1 MSATVVRD
9 YRRIGAGRVR
19 TATETAETRRRL
31 AALWRRADY
40 TRGTPAE
47 RYVIGRGLPW
57 LIECRALRFLAG
69 CPHPS
74 HCAPLPAMVAMI
86 QDAAGNLIGLHRIF
100 LTVTGNKAAVDPVKA
115 TLGHIAGGAIRLHP
129 PCAEMVVGEGI
140 ETTAA
145 AARLTGLPGWS
156 AVAAGNLARS
166 MVLPELVR
174 SVVIA
179 VDRDPAGERAAR
191 EAAWRWQR
199 EGRRVRLMVPDLEGE
214 DANDIL
220 IRETQHAA

>member
-1 MSATVVRD
+1 MSAAARE
-9 YRRIGAGRVR
+9 YGRIGAGRVR
-19 TATETAETRRRL
+19 SAAETADTRRRIVIF
-31 AALWRRADY
+31 WRRADY

-47 RYVIGRGLPW
+47 MYFCRRGLPW
-57 LIECRALRFLAG
+57 LVECRALRFLAG

-74 HCAPLPAMVAMI
+74 HCAPLPAMLALI
-86 QDAAGNLIGLHRIF
+86 QDANANLIGLHRTY
-100 LTVTGNKAAVDPVKA
+100 LTAAGAKAGVDPAKA

-129 PCAEMVVGEGI
+129 PCPEMLVGEGI
-140 ETTAA
+140 ETTAS
-145 AARLTGLPGWS
+145 AARLLGLPAWS

-174 SVVIA
+174 SVVIT

-199 EGRRVRLMVPDLEGE
+199 EGRRVRLMLPDRIGA

-220 IRETQHAA
+220 MERRHVA